1 MLCYKQRT
9 RIRRAHSALKPAYRD
24 SAALASSE
32 FCCRVEIDL
41 RISFCAVA
49 ESFRTTKRKL
59 IDQSMA
65 TRAGLRRAV
74 FESIENR
81 CHTRRLHSTPGY
93 LSQLVRSC
101 PPQRR
106 RSDGNVNTRN
116 LSVEPDQLHE
126 PTSVDQSAV
135 FDTHRP
141 DAMVHLQRRLIQGG
155 NFNMANPARS
165 GARLMVA
172 FFLSAGLA
180 GISLIVPSFGSNA
193 GASSPAA
200 SVDTDPTSN
209 GPTVIT
215 AASVPP
221 PTTSI
226 LIPSKGATLSG
237 TAATL
242 DASASNATSVQFLLF
257 GGTYGLSGHVVGTAS
272 ATIYGWV
279 ESWNTT
285 TVPDGSYALFSDAS
299 GPGGSAVSS
308 GVNITVGN
316 RKPTTS
322 ILIPSKGA
330 TLSGTAATLDASASN
345 ATSVQFLLFG
355 GTYGLSGH
363 VVGTA
368 SATIYGWVES
378 WNTTTVPDGSYAL
391 FSDASGP
398 GGSAVSSGVNI
409 TVDNGSAPRFAT
421 SVSASHT
428 YLVDQ
433 YGNPFLVNGDSA
445 WNLAWG
451 LDSADQAT
459 YLADRQ
465 ADGFN
470 TIVTDLVGPA
480 TSISDSSGA
489 NYNGDVP
496 FTGGNFSTPNPAY
509 WSKIDTFFHSAETH
523 GITVFAIPIDAY
535 ATLGSNVFNKMTN
548 AQAKTFGQW
557 LANRYPSSNYPGIV
571 WMLGNDYAGDGVGCC
586 NGGFLSQYQAFAS
599 GLGTARLVTIEQGAD
614 ESLSTDGATL
624 GPLVNVNAGYSYHPT
639 YEVIERGRTTKSIPV
654 VFFEGAYENAV
665 TGHPSTPL
673 DLRKQLGWS
682 MTSGG
687 AGTFY
692 GNDKLWEF
700 QPAWQNQLDT
710 SGVVQR
716 KALNAAFA
724 GVNWQNLHPDVN
736 SQLVVSGRNSEFTNW
751 STGNGPDTNDPTYG
765 NYVSAAYSTDGALGM
780 IYNPDTTK
788 NRITISSS
796 VLGANPSI
804 TAVDPTDGART
815 SLGWTTTPTM
825 GTNAGGDHDW
835 LFIITASPKA

>member
-1 MLCYKQRT
+1 
-9 RIRRAHSALKPAYRD
+9 
-24 SAALASSE
+24 
-32 FCCRVEIDL
+32 
-41 RISFCAVA
+41 
-49 ESFRTTKRKL
+49 
-59 IDQSMA
+59 
-65 TRAGLRRAV
+65 
-74 FESIENR
+74 
-81 CHTRRLHSTPGY
+81 
-93 LSQLVRSC
+93 
-101 PPQRR
+101 
-106 RSDGNVNTRN
+106 
-116 LSVEPDQLHE
+116 
-126 PTSVDQSAV
+126 
-135 FDTHRP
+135 
-141 DAMVHLQRRLIQGG
+141 
-155 NFNMANPARS
+155 MANPARS

-172 FFLSAGLA
+172 LFLSVGLA
-180 GISLIVPSFGSNA
+180 GTSLIVPSFASNA

-200 SVDTDPTSN
+200 SIDTDPNSN

-215 AASVPP
+215 AASVPR

-257 GGTYGLSGHVVGTAS
+257 GGTYGLSGHLVGTATAS
-272 ATIYGWV
+272 IYGWID
-279 ESWNTT
+279 SWNTT
-285 TVPDGSYALFSDAS
+285 TVPDGSYTLLSDAS

-308 GVNITVGN
+308 GISITVDNG
-316 RKPTTS
+316 KPTTS

-363 VVGTA
+363 LVGTA
-368 SATIYGWVES
+368 TASIYGWIDS
-378 WNTTTVPDGSYAL
+378 WNTTTVPDGSYTL
-391 FSDASGP
+391 LSDASGP
-398 GGSAVSSGVNI
+398 GGSAVSSGISI
-409 TVDNGSAPRFAT
+409 TVDNGKPTTSILIPSKGATLSGTAATLDASASNAT
-421 SVSASHT
+421 SVQFLLFGGTYGLSGHLVGTATASIYGWIDSWNTTTVPDGSYTLLSDASGPGGSAVSSGISITVDNTPLATSLSASHT

-433 YGNPFLVNGDSA
+433 LGNPFLVNGDSA
-445 WNLAWG
+445 WNLAFA
-451 LDSADQAT
+451 LDSTDQTT
-459 YLADRQ
+459 YLKDRHS
-465 ADGFN
+465 DGFN
-470 TIVTDLVGPA
+470 TVVTDLVGNS
-480 TSISDSSGA
+480 TNFGRSNGS
-489 NYNGDVP
+489 NYNGEVP
-496 FTGGNFSTPNPAY
+496 FTDGNFATPNPAY
-509 WSKIDTFFHSAETH
+509 WSKIDTFFHSAETQ

-535 ATLGSNVFNKMTN
+535 ATQGGNVFNTMTN
-548 AQAKTFGQW
+548 AQAKAFGQW
-557 LANRYPSSNYPGIV
+557 LANRYPPSQYPGIV
-571 WMLGNDYAGDGVGCC
+571 WMLGNDYAGDGAGAD
-586 NGGFLSQYQAFAS
+586 NGGFLSQYQALVS
-599 GLGTARLVTIEQGAD
+599 GLGTVRPVTIEQGFY
-614 ESLSTDGATL
+614 ESLSTDGRGL
-624 GPLVNVNAGYSYHPT
+624 GPLMSINAAYSYHPT
-639 YEVIERGRTTKSIPV
+639 YEVIERGRTTESIPV
-654 VFFEGAYENAV
+654 VFFEGAYENPL
-665 TGHPSTPL
+665 TGFPATPL

-700 QPAWQNQLDT
+700 QSGWQNQLDT
-710 SGVVQR
+710 SDVAQR

-751 STGNGPDTNDPTYG
+751 STSNSPDTNDPTYG
-765 NYVSAAYSTDGALGM
+765 NYVSAAYSTDGALGV

-788 NRITISSS
+788 NRITISNS

>member
-1 MLCYKQRT
+1 
-9 RIRRAHSALKPAYRD
+9 
-24 SAALASSE
+24 
-32 FCCRVEIDL
+32 
-41 RISFCAVA
+41 
-49 ESFRTTKRKL
+49 
-59 IDQSMA
+59 
-65 TRAGLRRAV
+65 
-74 FESIENR
+74 
-81 CHTRRLHSTPGY
+81 
-93 LSQLVRSC
+93 
-101 PPQRR
+101 
-106 RSDGNVNTRN
+106 
-116 LSVEPDQLHE
+116 
-126 PTSVDQSAV
+126 
-135 FDTHRP
+135 
-141 DAMVHLQRRLIQGG
+141 
-155 NFNMANPARS
+155 MANPARS

-172 FFLSAGLA
+172 LFLSVGLA
-180 GISLIVPSFGSNA
+180 GTSLIVPSFASNA

-200 SVDTDPTSN
+200 SIDTDPNSN

-215 AASVPP
+215 AASVPR

-257 GGTYGLSGHVVGTAS
+257 GGTYGLSGHLVGTATAS
-272 ATIYGWV
+272 IYGWID
-279 ESWNTT
+279 SWNTT
-285 TVPDGSYALFSDAS
+285 TVPDGSYTLLSDAS

-308 GVNITVGN
+308 GISITVDNG
-316 RKPTTS
+316 KPTTS

-363 VVGTA
+363 LVGTA
-368 SATIYGWVES
+368 TASIYGWIDS
-378 WNTTTVPDGSYAL
+378 WNTTTVPDGSYTL
-391 FSDASGP
+391 LSDASGP
-398 GGSAVSSGVNI
+398 GGSAVSSGISI
-409 TVDNGSAPRFAT
+409 TVDNGKPTTSILIPSKGATLSGTAATLDASASNAT
-421 SVSASHT
+421 SVQFLLFGGTYGLSGHLVGTATASIYGWIDSWNTTTVPDGSYTLLSDASGPGGSAVSSGISITVDNTPLATSLSASHT

-433 YGNPFLVNGDSA
+433 LGNPFLVNGDSA
-445 WNLAWG
+445 WNLAFA
-451 LDSADQAT
+451 LDSTDQTT
-459 YLADRQ
+459 YLKDRHS
-465 ADGFN
+465 DGFN
-470 TIVTDLVGPA
+470 TVVTDLVGNS
-480 TSISDSSGA
+480 TNFGRSNGS

-496 FTGGNFSTPNPAY
+496 FTDGNFATPNPAY
-509 WSKIDTFFHSAETH
+509 WSKIDTFFHSAETQ

-535 ATLGSNVFNKMTN
+535 ATQGGNVFNTMTN
-548 AQAKTFGQW
+548 AQAKAFGQW
-557 LANRYPSSNYPGIV
+557 LANRYPPSQYPGIV
-571 WMLGNDYAGDGVGCC
+571 WMLGNDYAGDGAGAD
-586 NGGFLSQYQAFAS
+586 NGGFLSQYQALVS
-599 GLGTARLVTIEQGAD
+599 GLGTTRPVTIEQGFY
-614 ESLSTDGATL
+614 ESLSTDGRGL
-624 GPLVNVNAGYSYHPT
+624 GPLMSINAAYSYHPT
-639 YEVIERGRTTKSIPV
+639 YEVIERGRTTESIPV
-654 VFFEGAYENAV
+654 VFFEGAYENPL
-665 TGHPSTPL
+665 TGFPATPL

-700 QPAWQNQLDT
+700 QSGWQNQLDT
-710 SGVVQR
+710 SDVAQR

-751 STGNGPDTNDPTYG
+751 STSNGPDTNDPTYG
-765 NYVSAAYSTDGALGM
+765 NYVSAAYSTDGALGV

>member
-1 MLCYKQRT
+1 
-9 RIRRAHSALKPAYRD
+9 
-24 SAALASSE
+24 
-32 FCCRVEIDL
+32 
-41 RISFCAVA
+41 
-49 ESFRTTKRKL
+49 
-59 IDQSMA
+59 
-65 TRAGLRRAV
+65 
-74 FESIENR
+74 
-81 CHTRRLHSTPGY
+81 
-93 LSQLVRSC
+93 
-101 PPQRR
+101 
-106 RSDGNVNTRN
+106 
-116 LSVEPDQLHE
+116 
-126 PTSVDQSAV
+126 
-135 FDTHRP
+135 
-141 DAMVHLQRRLIQGG
+141 
-155 NFNMANPARS
+155 MANPARS

-172 FFLSAGLA
+172 LFLSVGLA
-180 GISLIVPSFGSNA
+180 GTSLIVPSFASNA

-200 SVDTDPTSN
+200 SIDTDPNSN

-215 AASVPP
+215 AASVPR

-257 GGTYGLSGHVVGTAS
+257 GGTYGLSGHLVGTATAS
-272 ATIYGWV
+272 IYGWID
-279 ESWNTT
+279 SWNTT
-285 TVPDGSYALFSDAS
+285 TVPDGSYTLLSDAS

-308 GVNITVGN
+308 GISITVDNG
-316 RKPTTS
+316 KPTTS

-363 VVGTA
+363 LVGTA
-368 SATIYGWVES
+368 TASIYGWIDS
-378 WNTTTVPDGSYAL
+378 WNTTTVPDGSYTLLSDASGPGGSAVSSGISITVDNGKPTTSILIPSKGATLSGTAATLDASASNATSVQFLL
-391 FSDASGP
+391 FGGTYGLSGHLVGTATASIYGWIDSWNTTTVPDGSYTLLSDASGP
-398 GGSAVSSGVNI
+398 GGSAVSSGVSI
-409 TVDNGSAPRFAT
+409 TVDNTPLAT
-421 SVSASHT
+421 SLSASHT

-433 YGNPFLVNGDSA
+433 LGNPFLVNGDSA
-445 WNLAWG
+445 WNLAFA
-451 LDSADQAT
+451 LDSTDQTT
-459 YLADRQ
+459 YLKDRHS
-465 ADGFN
+465 DGFN
-470 TIVTDLVGPA
+470 TVVTDLVGNS
-480 TSISDSSGA
+480 TNFGRSNGS
-489 NYNGDVP
+489 NYNGEVP
-496 FTGGNFSTPNPAY
+496 FTDGNFATPNPAY
-509 WSKIDTFFHSAETH
+509 WSKIDTFFHSAETQ

-535 ATLGSNVFNKMTN
+535 ATQGGNVFNTMTN
-548 AQAKTFGQW
+548 AQAKAFGQW
-557 LANRYPSSNYPGIV
+557 LANRYPPSQYPGIV
-571 WMLGNDYAGDGVGCC
+571 WMLGNDYAGDGAGAD
-586 NGGFLSQYQAFAS
+586 NGGFLSQYQALVS
-599 GLGTARLVTIEQGAD
+599 GLGTVRPVTIEQGFY
-614 ESLSTDGATL
+614 ESLSTDGRGL
-624 GPLVNVNAGYSYHPT
+624 GPLMSINAAYSYHPT
-639 YEVIERGRTTKSIPV
+639 YEVIERGRTTESIPV
-654 VFFEGAYENAV
+654 VFFEGAYENPL
-665 TGHPSTPL
+665 TGFPATPL

-700 QPAWQNQLDT
+700 QSGWQNQLDT
-710 SGVVQR
+710 SDVAQR

-751 STGNGPDTNDPTYG
+751 STSNSPDTNDPTYG
-765 NYVSAAYSTDGALGM
+765 NYVSAAYSTDGALGV

-788 NRITISSS
+788 NRITISNS